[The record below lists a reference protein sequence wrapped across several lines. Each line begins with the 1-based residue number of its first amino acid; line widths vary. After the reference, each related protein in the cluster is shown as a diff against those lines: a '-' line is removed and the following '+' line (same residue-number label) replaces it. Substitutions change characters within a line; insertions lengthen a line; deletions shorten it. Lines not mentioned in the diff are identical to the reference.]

1 MKVTQQK
8 LPHSQLGLEIE
19 VEADRSKQAY
29 EKLVRD
35 YSKSARIPGF
45 RPGKAPRHMV
55 IQFFGRER
63 IRAATLDEVLDTS
76 LKAAIEQESIQAL
89 GNFQIRDTEA
99 LLGRFQ
105 PGEPFSFS
113 ASVDIQP
120 EVALH
125 QYQGLTVRYKEVA
138 SDPNQVDE
146 TFEKYRQER
155 ADLVPVEGRPSAPA
169 DVAFIDF
176 SGFRADDSTEI
187 PGAKDQN
194 FKLELVPGRFI
205 PGFVEGIIGM
215 EIDEE
220 RTLQLQFPED
230 YPQSELAGVAAR
242 FEVALK
248 DLKQRELPELDD
260 NFAQDISEY
269 QTLQELREHLAQQN
283 RERAEEQT
291 ANNRETA
298 LIEALIAHATVDLPE
313 TLVRREVQFLAEQ
326 SASNLQQQ
334 GIDPNQIFTK
344 DNIPR
349 ILESLRGEAETRL
362 KRTLCLAQVA
372 KLENIIVSEEQVA
385 TRVQELLTQVKDVTA
400 EAMTEYAREELLTQ
414 QILEWLTEHSTVE
427 VMDPEAEDPSDDVQG
442 LPEPEEMEPMEPK
455 ALAPEDPETVT
466 PEDPKSDDMQSL
478 PEPEETE
485 PTAEPSSLEPRPTDE
500 PE

>member
-63 IRAATLDEVLDTS
+63 IRAAALDEVLDTS

-155 ADLVPVEGRPSAPA
+155 ADLIPVEGRPSAPA

-176 SGFRADDSTEI
+176 SGFRADEGTEI

-220 RTLQLQFPED
+220 RTLELQFPDD

-260 NFAQDISEY
+260 DFAQDISEY
-269 QTLQELREHLAQQN
+269 QTLQELREHLEKQN
-283 RERAEEQT
+283 QERAEEQT

-385 TRVQELLTQVKDVTA
+385 ARVQELLTQVKDVTA

-414 QILEWLTEHSTVE
+414 HILEWLTEHSTVE
-427 VMDPEAEDPSDDVQG
+427 VMPEDPEPDEG
-442 LPEPEEMEPMEPK
+442 LPEPGEEMEAMDSE
-455 ALAPEDPETVT
+455 AIAPEAPE
-466 PEDPKSDDMQSL
+466 PDDAQDL

-485 PTAEPSSLEPRPTDE
+485 PTEEPSSPESKPTDE

>member
-63 IRAATLDEVLDTS
+63 IRAAALDEVLDTS

-155 ADLVPVEGRPSAPA
+155 ADLIPVEGRPSAPA

-176 SGFRADDSTEI
+176 SGFRADEGTEI

-220 RTLQLQFPED
+220 RTLELQFPDD

-269 QTLQELREHLAQQN
+269 QTLQELREHLEKQN
-283 RERAEEQT
+283 QERAEEQT

-414 QILEWLTEHSTVE
+414 HILEWLTEHSTVE
-427 VMDPEAEDPSDDVQG
+427 VMDPAEVMPEDPEPDEG
-442 LPEPEEMEPMEPK
+442 LPEPGEEMEAMDSE
-455 ALAPEDPETVT
+455 AIAPEAPE
-466 PEDPKSDDMQSL
+466 PDDAQDL

-485 PTAEPSSLEPRPTDE
+485 PTEEPSSPESKPTDE